1 MNLIIGNIL
10 IGLCNKSTANA
21 HHADYRSGNHQVS
34 NAKVHNL
41 FLWNQGVD
49 EILGKRRMLSIPIL
63 IQINESH
70 PVI

>member
-1 MNLIIGNIL
+1 MNLTIGNIL

-34 NAKVHNL
+34 NAKVHYL
-41 FLWNQGVD
+41 FFRNQGID
-49 EILGKRRMLSIPIL
+49 EILGKRRVFVFTIL

-70 PVI
+70 SVT

>member
-1 MNLIIGNIL
+1 MNLTISKIL

-21 HHADYRSGNHQVS
+21 HHADYRPSYHKVS
-34 NAKVHNL
+34 NAKVHYL
-41 FLWNQGVD
+41 FLRNQGVD
-49 EILGKRRMLSIPIL
+49 EILGKRRMFGFSIL